1 MARASGLAAGH
12 PQRDRGLEQN
22 LNEEV
27 FGVPD
32 RPKTVGRLTSAGRVE
47 VE

>member
-1 MARASGLAAGH
+1 MARASRLAAGH
-12 PQRDRGLEQN
+12 PQWDRGLEQN

-27 FGVPD
+27 FGVPG
-32 RPKTVGRLTSAGRVE
+32 RAETVGRLAGGGRVE